1 MIRSVLKI
9 QHWLIMKTLFQDI
22 ESIED
27 HRVEAN
33 RDYELADII
42 FLTVSAVLCGAKG
55 WKAIKIF
62 GEAQLGW
69 LREYRDFSKGIPTRH
84 SIGRIIRGIKA
95 ESLVSSFINF
105 SNIVREKEDK
115 EHISFDGKVV
125 CGSKHGDIDALQLMT
140 AMVVDNGLI
149 IYQKETST
157 KTNEIPVMQSMLASM
172 DIKNAVITADAMHCQ
187 KETAAAIRKG
197 NGDYVLQIKKNQGKL
212 LKEVKAYFHKT
223 ERDSAE
229 LLKDNSFKELDGE
242 HGRINERNYRL
253 LPITNWFDETDK
265 FQDSFAVI
273 EVKRTREMKDKST
286 EETSYY
292 LTSLKNEVK
301 EVAGYIRRHW
311 AIENS
316 QHWIL
321 DVTFR
326 EDECQIYAEDGA
338 KNLAT
343 IRRKLLNLIK
353 NHSLKDSVAGKM
365 QRACWDAKFRA
376 EILFG
381 QKSTKA

>member
-9 QHWLIMKTLFQDI
+9 QHWLIMSTLFQDI

-33 RDYELADII
+33 KDYELADII

-84 SIGRIIRGIKA
+84 SIGRIISGIKA

-105 SNIVREKEDK
+105 SNIMREKEGK

-125 CGSKHGDIDALQLMT
+125 CGSKHGDIYALQLMT

-229 LLKDNSFKELDGE
+229 LLKYNSFKD
-242 HGRINERNYRL
+242 
-253 LPITNWFDETDK
+253 FDIKSKVPHLAILGVVLVFALVQVDPPK
-265 FQDSFAVI
+265 VLFAVFF
-273 EVKRTREMKDKST
+273 VYSMSGPFSWFKNKKKAYGKLSASKD
-286 EETSYY
+286 
-292 LTSLKNEVK
+292 
-301 EVAGYIRRHW
+301 
-311 AIENS
+311 
-316 QHWIL
+316 
-321 DVTFR
+321 
-326 EDECQIYAEDGA
+326 
-338 KNLAT
+338 
-343 IRRKLLNLIK
+343 
-353 NHSLKDSVAGKM
+353 
-365 QRACWDAKFRA
+365 RANN
-376 EILFG
+376 
-381 QKSTKA
+381 

>member
-1 MIRSVLKI
+1 M
-9 QHWLIMKTLFQDI
+9 LFLQEI

-27 HRVEAN
+27 HRVDAN
-33 RDYELADII
+33 KDYELADII
-42 FLTVSAVLCGAKG
+42 FLTIAAVLCGAKG

-62 GEAQLGW
+62 GDAQLSW
-69 LREYRDFSKGIPTRH
+69 LKEYRTFENGIPTRH

-95 ESLVSSFINF
+95 ESLVSCFINF
-105 SNIVREKEDK
+105 ANSVRQKEGK

-125 CGSKHGDIDALQLMT
+125 CGSKHGDNDALQLMT
-140 AMVVDNGLI
+140 AMVVENGLV

-187 KETAAAIRKG
+187 TETAAAIRKG
-197 NGDYVLQIKKNQGKL
+197 QGDYVLQVKKNQGKL
-212 LKEVKAYFHKT
+212 LKEIEAFFHKT
-223 ERDSAE
+223 YRDSPE
-229 LLKDNSFKELDGE
+229 LLKDNHYKELDGE
-242 HGRINERNYRL
+242 HGRINERHYRL
-253 LPITNWFDETDK
+253 LPITDWFDETEK
-265 FQDSFAVI
+265 FKDSFAVI
-273 EVKRTREMKDKST
+273 EVKRTRQFKNKT
-286 EETSYY
+286 ENETSYY
-292 LTSLKNEVK
+292 ITSLKEVK
-301 EVAGYIRRHW
+301 MTAGYIRRHW

-338 KNLAT
+338 RNLAT

-353 NHSLKDSVAGKM
+353 SHSLKDSVAGKM
-365 QRACWDAKFRA
+365 QRACWDSEFRA

-381 QKSTKA
+381 EKSTKA